1 VTQAADTGGGARR
14 RLPLVA
20 LIVALLG
27 FVGAPRA
34 EVAVPPLTARVNDT
48 AGLLDASRR
57 AALEARLAAFE
68 TERGPQLVVLTVTS
82 TDGEPIESYA
92 LRVAEAWRIG
102 RAKIDDG
109 AILVVASED
118 RRVRIEVGYGLEGVL
133 TDATSKRIIED
144 TLVPAFRAGD
154 YAGGIEAGMAR
165 LMQVVAGEALP
176 PPTAKRSG
184 DADPY
189 ALALF
194 FAFFFAI
201 ALQGLR
207 LAPLRAVGAAAAA
220 GGTTLLLTQI
230 AAATGLSAIAAALL
244 AGLLGGGGRGS
255 RWASHRRYGG
265 REPGGWSAGPWGG
278 GFGGGFG
285 GGGFGGGGGGFG
297 GGGASGNW

>member
-1 VTQAADTGGGARR
+1 MKPAAEAHRAA
-14 RLPLVA
+14 PLRVPF
-20 LIVALLG
+20 VALLLALFG
-27 FVGAPRA
+27 VAFVAQA
-34 EVAVPPLTARVNDT
+34 EVPVPALDARVNDT
-48 AGLLDASRR
+48 AGLLEPARR

-68 TERGPQLVVLTVTS
+68 AERGAQLVLLSLPT

-102 RAKIDDG
+102 REKIDDG
-109 AILVVASED
+109 AILVVARDD

-133 TDATSKRIIED
+133 SDATSKRIIEE

-154 YAGGIEAGMAR
+154 YAGGIEAAMAR
-165 LMQVVAGEALP
+165 MMQVVAGEALP
-176 PPTAKRSG
+176 PPAATRG
-184 DADPY
+184 DAADPY

-201 ALQGLR
+201 ALQSLR
-207 LAPLRAVGAAAAA
+207 AAPLRAGGAAVAA
-220 GGTTLLLTQI
+220 GGTTLLLTQVI
-230 AAATGLSAIAAALL
+230 GATGLSVIAAALL
-244 AGLLGGGGRGS
+244 ASLFGGGGRHGR

-265 REPGGWSAGPWGG
+265 REAAGWSAGGWGG
-278 GFGGGFG
+278 GFGGGL

>member
-1 VTQAADTGGGARR
+1 
-14 RLPLVA
+14 
-20 LIVALLG
+20 
-27 FVGAPRA
+27 
-34 EVAVPPLTARVNDT
+34 VPPLVARVNDT
-48 AGLLDASRR
+48 AGLLDAARR

-68 TERGPQLVVLTVTS
+68 AERGTQLVVLTLPG

-109 AILVVASED
+109 AILVVARED
-118 RRVRIEVGYGLEGVL
+118 RCVRIEVGYGLEGVL
-133 TDATSKRIIED
+133 TDATSKRIVEE
-144 TLVPAFRAGD
+144 TLLPAFRAGD
-154 YAGGIEAGMAR
+154 YAGGIEAAMER
-165 LMQVVAGEALP
+165 LMQIAAGEDLP
-176 PPTAKRSG
+176 PPAAARNG

-207 LAPLRAVGAAAAA
+207 LAPLRASGAAVAA
-220 GGTTLLLTQI
+220 GGTTLLLTQL

-244 AGLLGGGGRGS
+244 ASLLGGGRRGGR
-255 RWASHRRYGG
+255 WTSHRRYGG
-265 REPGGWSAGPWGG
+265 REPGGWSTGPWGG
-278 GFGGGFG
+278 GFGGFG
-285 GGGFGGGGGGFG
+285 GGGFGGGGGSFG